1 MLFMT
6 QNKSS
11 NMETVKYPP
20 KKVQVWLQNAMY
32 IPLYNYVYT
41 KRLQ

>member
-6 QNKSS
+6 ENKSS

-20 KKVQVWLQNAMY
+20 KKYRFDYKMLCD

-41 KRLQ
+41 KGLQ